1 MSDRVKQFQDHI
13 GYHFRDDALLE
24 RALTHASYGD
34 GRRRAT
40 SNERLEFLGD
50 RVLGLMA
57 AERLFGAFEG
67 LDEGG
72 LAHRLNAIVNKEA
85 CARAARRAGLGDALQ
100 MSPAEERLGGREK
113 TSILGDACEAIIGA
127 LYLDGGLEASGTFF
141 ETYWAEDL
149 TEMIHRPKDPKSRL
163 QEWAAANDKSAP
175 VYKTVSRSGP
185 DHRPVFTVEVSVG
198 GAGAAQAEGASK
210 QDAQR
215 AAARALLRKENADD
229 R

>member
-1 MSDRVKQFQDHI
+1 MPETRNE
-13 GYHFRDDALLE
+13 GE
-24 RALTHASYGD
+24 RA
-34 GRRRAT
+34 RW
-40 SNERLEFLGD
+40 NER
-50 RVLGLMA
+50 
-57 AERLFGAFEG
+57 
-67 LDEGG
+67 
-72 LAHRLNAIVNKEA
+72 H
-85 CARAARRAGLGDALQ
+85 
-100 MSPAEERLGGREK
+100 
-113 TSILGDACEAIIGA
+113 
-127 LYLDGGLEASGTFF
+127 
-141 ETYWAEDL
+141 
-149 TEMIHRPKDPKSRL
+149 